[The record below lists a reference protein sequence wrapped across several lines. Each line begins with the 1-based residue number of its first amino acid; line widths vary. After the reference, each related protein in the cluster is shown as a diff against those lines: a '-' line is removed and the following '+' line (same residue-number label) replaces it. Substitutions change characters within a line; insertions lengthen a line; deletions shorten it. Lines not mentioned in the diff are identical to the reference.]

1 MIDNKTQV
9 LLPRILLPLVSSTTF
24 HFDSP
29 SSFSSSISSFSSLP
43 LVPLL
48 LLRRFSA
55 SPLLFRSGRFRL
67 IALWHSFTGAVI
79 SLSFPLHLRAP
90 SLPFLLLTH
99 SHFHYYPHPLR
110 SSSRS
115 RQLFFLSSPLH
126 SARCLL
132 RCTPLGV
139 RTSFRLMQHYD
150 SVMSSFIFRG
160 RSDEDGLL
168 TASCAQPLLTKVI
181 KPLRLVLFIVR

>member
-9 LLPRILLPLVSSTTF
+9 LLPRILLPLVSSTTY

-29 SSFSSSISSFSSLP
+29 SSFSSSISPFSSSPCSASLASPFFRFASLVSIWPFSPHCIVAFFYRCGDLFKLPPPPPRSFSFFSLTDP
-43 LVPLL
+43 FAFSLL
-48 LLRRFSA
+48 
-55 SPLLFRSGRFRL
+55 P
-67 IALWHSFTGAVI
+67 
-79 SLSFPLHLRAP
+79 P
-90 SLPFLLLTH
+90 S
-99 SHFHYYPHPLR
+99 LR

-132 RCTPLGV
+132 RCTPLGI

-168 TASCAQPLLTKVI
+168 TPVARNRC
-181 KPLRLVLFIVR
+181 

>member
-29 SSFSSSISSFSSLP
+29 SSFSSSISSFSSSP
-43 LVPLL
+43 WF
-48 LLRRFSA
+48 RFSCLA
-55 SPLLFRSGRFRL
+55 VFPLRLSCFDPDRFRL

-79 SLSFPLHLRAP
+79 SLSLPLHLRVP
-90 SLPFLLLTH
+90 SLPFLLLAH
-99 SHFHYYPHPLR
+99 SHFHYYPHLFVHHR
-110 SSSRS
+110 G
-115 RQLFFLSSPLH
+115 LANCFFFLRH
-126 SARCLL
+126 SIL
-132 RCTPLGV
+132 RDVYYVAMPLGV

-150 SVMSSFIFRG
+150 SVMSSFTFRG

-168 TASCAQPLLTKVI
+168 TPVAYDRC
-181 KPLRLVLFIVR
+181 